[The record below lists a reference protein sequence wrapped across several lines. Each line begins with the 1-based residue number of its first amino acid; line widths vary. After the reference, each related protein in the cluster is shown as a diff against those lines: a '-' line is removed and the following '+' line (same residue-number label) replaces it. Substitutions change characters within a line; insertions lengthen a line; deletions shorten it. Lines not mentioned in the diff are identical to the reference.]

1 MATLLGQWWQ
11 WWLITGVSG
20 YPFFKQTHGSCLES
34 FNIHTNPY
42 GTMERWQTH
51 HPEKNRPITQILWR
65 SKKPPLSCSN
75 PMSYVDG
82 WVPNRF
88 GSTQISSKRL
98 FGYTL
103 SDGNIIAVPIMNP
116 SPTLSNLGCI
126 NHPKSSKHS
135 RFIIRFT
142 MFTTFYTLHLLCCL
156 PLALQVFKFSRLSH
170 PCLGR

>member
-1 MATLLGQWWQ
+1 MVLAWKASIFIPIRMGQW
-11 WWLITGVSG
+11 
-20 YPFFKQTHGSCLES
+20 
-34 FNIHTNPY
+34 NAD
-42 GTMERWQTH
+42 
-51 HPEKNRPITQILWR
+51 RPIIQ
-65 SKKPPLSCSN
+65 KKPDPSPKSYGDPRSHRFLAPILC